1 MASLLS
7 LDVLLAIVHQVRF
20 LFVGTCQQMAP
31 FSSLLHHDLIQCL
44 TGLFGMISSLNCF
57 SKHKRVINSLQITM
71 HDDTYLSEGN
81 SAVLIPVHFINDLG
95 RLHLA
100 DVEAARLNQA
110 LELIASDTAT
120 IVHVKGVKS
129 IVDVEIG
136 HALETLTHSFGRDL
150 TAEVLAPDSAE
161 LKLGIGQEAI
171 ITAV

>member
-20 LFVGTCQQMAP
+20 LFVGTCQQIAP

-57 SKHKRVINSLQITM
+57 SKHKRVSNSLYF
-71 HDDTYLSEGN
+71 DTYLSEGD

-120 IVHVKGVKS
+120 IVHVKGVES

-150 TAEVLAPDSAE
+150 TAEMLAPDSTE